1 MTDQLHQLMLINI
14 LLYQFLKTKVSQ
26 GNVVTRL
33 RCCGLINDQFILWS
47 MLNSRVKLRSGLCF
61 FMKHGV
67 YYRPQFSIQCHTW
80 MKSQL

>member
-26 GNVVTRL
+26 GNVATRL
-33 RCCGLINDQFILWS
+33 RCGGLINDQFIIWS

-61 FMKHGV
+61 F
-67 YYRPQFSIQCHTW
+67 YETRCI
-80 MKSQL
+80 L